1 MLFLQISCFSVS
13 IGKILKSD
21 PHLPEKK
28 IICFNDSPLQVMENT
43 FYFLF
48 KSSFRSQDL
57 FGHVQKNG
65 LIRKIGLLSKFL
77 VMYKKMV

>member
-28 IICFNDSPLQVMENT
+28 IICFNDSLLQVMENT
-43 FYFLF
+43 FYFLI

-57 FGHVQKNG
+57 FGHAQKNG

>member
-28 IICFNDSPLQVMENT
+28 IICFNDSLLQVMENT

-48 KSSFRSQDL
+48 KSSFCSQDL

-65 LIRKIGLLSKFL
+65 LIRKIRLLSKFITL
-77 VMYKKMV
+77 QPG